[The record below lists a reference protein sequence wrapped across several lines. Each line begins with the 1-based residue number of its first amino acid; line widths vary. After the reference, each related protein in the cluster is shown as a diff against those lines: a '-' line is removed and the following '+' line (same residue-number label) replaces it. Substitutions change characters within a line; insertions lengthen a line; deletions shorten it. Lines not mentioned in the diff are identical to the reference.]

1 MLRRTFG
8 PKREEVKGVWR
19 KFQKDSQFVLFTK
32 FKEKS
37 G

>member
-8 PKREEVKGVWR
+8 PKREESEGDSR
-19 KFQKDSQFVLFTK
+19 KLHIDKYNDLYCLLKIF
-32 FKEKS
+32 